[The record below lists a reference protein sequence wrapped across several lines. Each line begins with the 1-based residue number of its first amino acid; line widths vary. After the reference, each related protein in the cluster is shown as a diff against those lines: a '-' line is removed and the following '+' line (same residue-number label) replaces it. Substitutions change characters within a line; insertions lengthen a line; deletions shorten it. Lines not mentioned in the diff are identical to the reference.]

1 MKNTIIKLIINKK
14 ITLKRCLID
23 ELDLSYLRNNIFAQ
37 NIIILKK
44 WFTYYIILIENYSIV
59 KILNILK
66 NIYLLN
72 IRRKK

>member
-37 NIIILKK
+37 NIIIFKK